1 MNSATFQPGY
11 ILNRRGD
18 AIWFLGLPYLAILFA
33 LSCQMWLPA
42 VALASISLWITIP
55 HHFATWL
62 RTYGFKEDLSRWTQ
76 RLIVGPIVIF
86 TLTILGAIYIPITF
100 FIVNVLWDHQHSIMQ
115 QHGFSRIYDYK
126 SGTGTRRSG
135 RFDLGFHWIFFGNM
149 LITSPLFSTIW
160 LGQFAIMG
168 LLPEASTVQLIHTF
182 SWGITGCYGI
192 FYVIQLIQGV
202 RQGQK
207 INPIKYI
214 FIGSSYFLWYF
225 CAWHSSSVLVW
236 GIAHRIMHGLQ
247 YIVIVYW
254 YLRRRAESDES
265 APSNSPQGDKQIDSR
280 VEGLG
285 FKMVRY
291 MVGSKRVW
299 VFVGISLAY
308 AALFQIIL
316 MEPLEVFGFGVF
328 RVSEVSRTIESL
340 KAIGM
345 TDAMW
350 QGLYAEILVAGFGM
364 THFYF
369 DSFIWKVRDKKVQKG
384 L

>member
-1 MNSATFQPGY
+1 MKSTTFQPGY
-11 ILNRRGD
+11 ILDRRGD
-18 AIWFLGLPYLAILFA
+18 AIWFLGLPYLAVVFA
-33 LSCQMWLPA
+33 ISCQMWLPA

-76 RLIVGPIVIF
+76 RLIVGPVVIF
-86 TLTILGAIYIPITF
+86 TLTILGAIYVPLTF
-100 FIVNVLWDHQHSIMQ
+100 FMVNVLWDHQHSIM
-115 QHGFSRIYDYK
+115 
-126 SGTGTRRSG
+126 RRSG
-135 RFDLGFHWIFFGNM
+135 RMDLGVHWVFFGNM

-160 LGQFAIMG
+160 LAQFAAAG
-168 LLPEASTVQLIHTF
+168 LLPEATTVQMIQSC
-182 SWGITGCYGI
+182 SWIITACYGT
-192 FYVIQLIQGV
+192 YYLVQLVIDIQKG
-202 RQGQK
+202 GK

-225 CAWHSSSVLVW
+225 CAWHASSVLVW

-247 YIVIVYW
+247 YIIIVYW
-254 YLRRRAESDES
+254 YLRRKAESDKP
-265 APSNSPQGDKQIDSR
+265 ATIP
-280 VEGLG
+280 VEGIG

-291 MVGSKRVW
+291 MVRSKRVW
-299 VFVGISLAY
+299 IFIGISLIY
-308 AALFQIIL
+308 AALFQIVL

-328 RVSEVSRTIESL
+328 RISEIDRTVESL
-340 KAIGM
+340 KGIGM

>member
-1 MNSATFQPGY
+1 MKSATFQPGY

-18 AIWFLGLPYLAILFA
+18 AIWFLGLPYMAVLFA
-33 LSCQMWLPA
+33 ISCQMWLPA

-55 HHFATWL
+55 HHFATWM
-62 RTYGFKEDLSRWTQ
+62 RTYGFKEDLSRWSQ
-76 RLIVGPIVIF
+76 RLIVGPMIIF
-86 TLTILGAIYIPITF
+86 SLTILGAIYVPLTF
-100 FIVNVLWDHQHSIMQ
+100 FMVNVLWDHQHSIMQ
-115 QHGFSRIYDYK
+115 QHGFSRIYDFK
-126 SGTGTRRSG
+126 SGTGSRRSG
-135 RFDLGFHWIFFGNM
+135 KIDLGFHWVFFGNM

-160 LGQFAIMG
+160 LAQFAAMG
-168 LLPEASTVQLIHTF
+168 LLPEAGTVHVIQTC
-182 SWGITGCYGI
+182 SWAITAGYGI
-192 FYVIQLIQGV
+192 FYLWQLVVGV
-202 RQGQK
+202 RNGNK
-207 INPIKYI
+207 INPVKYL

-225 CAWHSSSVLVW
+225 CAWHASSVLVW

-247 YIVIVYW
+247 YIIIVYW
-254 YLRRRAESDES
+254 YLRRKAESDK
-265 APSNSPQGDKQIDSR
+265 NDSIP
-280 VEGLG
+280 VEGVG

-299 VFVGISLAY
+299 VFAAVSLVY
-308 AALFQIIL
+308 AALFQIVL
-316 MEPLEVFGFGVF
+316 MEPLEVFGFGIF
-328 RVSEVSRTIESL
+328 RISEVERTIESL
-340 KAIGM
+340 KAVGM

>member
-1 MNSATFQPGY
+1 MNSTIFQPGD

-18 AIWFLGLPYLAILFA
+18 AIWFLGLPYLAVLFS
-33 LSCQMWLPA
+33 LSCQTFLPA
-42 VALASISLWITIP
+42 VALASITLWITIP

-76 RLIVGPIVIF
+76 RLIVGPIIIF

-100 FIVNVLWDHQHSIMQ
+100 FLVSVLCDHQHSIMQ
-115 QHGFSRIYDYK
+115 QHGLSRIYDFK

-135 RFDLGFHWIFFGNM
+135 RIDLGFHWIFFGNM

-160 LGQFAIMG
+160 LGQFAVMG
-168 LLPEASTVQLIHTF
+168 LLPEASTVHLVQGC

-192 FYVIQLIQGV
+192 YYVIQLIQSV
-202 RQGQK
+202 RRGQK

-265 APSNSPQGDKQIDSR
+265 PQGDKPVNR
-280 VEGLG
+280 PAEGLG

-299 VFVGISLAY
+299 AFVALSLVY
-308 AALFQIIL
+308 AALFQFIL
-316 MEPLEVFGFGVF
+316 MEPLEVFGFGVL
-328 RVSEVSRTIESL
+328 RISEVSRTIESL

-350 QGLYAEILVAGFGM
+350 QGLYAEILVAGFAM
-364 THFYF
+364 THYYF

>member
-1 MNSATFQPGY
+1 MKSATFQPGY
-11 ILNRRGD
+11 ILDRRGD
-18 AIWFLGLPYLAILFA
+18 AIWFLGLPYIAVLFA
-33 LSCQMWLPA
+33 ISSQMWLPA

-62 RTYGFKEDLSRWTQ
+62 RTYGFKEDLSRWTE
-76 RLIVGPIVIF
+76 RLIIGPIILF
-86 TLTILGAIYIPITF
+86 TLTILGAIYVPLTF
-100 FIVNVLWDHQHSIMQ
+100 FIVNILWDHQHSIMQ
-115 QHGFSRIYDYK
+115 QHGFSRIYDFK

-135 RFDLGFHWIFFGNM
+135 KFDLAFHWVFFGNM

-160 LGQFAIMG
+160 LAQLAAMG
-168 LLPEASTVQLIHTF
+168 LLLSTETVQLIHTC
-182 SWGITGCYGI
+182 SWAITLSYGVVYL
-192 FYVIQLIQGV
+192 FQLIRGI

-207 INPIKYI
+207 INPVKYL

-225 CAWHSSSVLVW
+225 CAWHASSVLVW
-236 GIAHRIMHGLQ
+236 GIAHRIMHGMQ

-254 YLRRRAESDES
+254 YLRRKAESEAKS
-265 APSNSPQGDKQIDSR
+265 EIPT
-280 VEGLG
+280 EGLG
-285 FKMVRY
+285 FKIVRY
-291 MVGSKRVW
+291 MVASKRVW
-299 VFVGISLAY
+299 IFVAISVIY
-308 AALFQIIL
+308 AALFQIVL
-316 MEPLEVFGFGVF
+316 LEPLEIFGFGVF
-328 RVSEVSRTIESL
+328 RISEVDRTIESL

-350 QGLYAEILVAGFGM
+350 QGVYAEILVAGFGM